1 MTTFLLALT
10 LPALPLGE
18 PPVPEVATNVTL
30 RTLPRHLASVA
41 FQIDG
46 GADGTREIA
55 LALGTDADADGALA
69 IEETSRIFGCDCG
82 GWYLADLDACTV
94 TGLSTNALVLTRN
107 AYDRDWNL
115 LKIVQRGGG
124 SWTPVV
130 TAIPTLSP
138 FIIRIR

>member
-18 PPVPEVATNVTL
+18 PPVPEVATNVAL

-46 GADGTREIA
+46 GADPHREIA
-55 LALGTDADADGALA
+55 LALGTDANADGALA
-69 IEETSRIFGCDCG
+69 IEETSLVFGCDCG

-94 TGLSTNALVLTRN
+94 TELSTNALVLTRRD
-107 AYDRDWNL
+107 YDRDWNL
-115 LKIVQRGGG
+115 LKIVQRGDGDFL
-124 SWTPVV
+124 PVV
-130 TAIPTLSP
+130 TATTTLTP
-138 FIIRIR
+138 FVLRIR

>member
-10 LPALPLGE
+10 LPALPMGE
-18 PPVPEVATNVTL
+18 PPVPEVATNLAL
-30 RTLPRHLASVA
+30 RTPPRHLQSVT

-46 GADGTREIA
+46 GADAGHEIA
-55 LALGTDADADGALA
+55 LALGTDADDDGELA
-69 IEETSRIFGCDCG
+69 FEETALIFGCDCG

-94 TGLSTNALVLTRN
+94 STLATNALVLSRHD
-107 AYDRDWNL
+107 YDRGWNRL
-115 LKIVQRGGG
+115 RLVRRGGG

>member
-18 PPVPEVATNVTL
+18 PPVPEVATNITL

-55 LALGTDADADGALA
+55 LALGTDVDADGALA
-69 IEETSRIFGCDCG
+69 SG
-82 GWYLADLDACTV
+82 
-94 TGLSTNALVLTRN
+94 VLTTRFK
-107 AYDRDWNL
+107 ACCKRML
-115 LKIVQRGGG
+115 QV
-124 SWTPVV
+124 
-130 TAIPTLSP
+130 
-138 FIIRIR
+138 F